1 MTFRWFAGENGQ
13 IFYCAFSGQLFCD
26 DCSNSDD
33 YNKELQSK
41 ELVDPNEDLKQ
52 GWLAESLT
60 PKLFNPFNSS
70 LENCHFDNLE

>member
-1 MTFRWFAGENGQ
+1 MTFRWFAGQNGQ
-13 IFYCAFSGQLFCD
+13 IFYGAFSGPLFCD

-52 GWLAESLT
+52 GWFAESST
-60 PKLFNPFNSS
+60 PKRFNPFDSS
-70 LENCHFDNLE
+70 I